1 MLIPTHGEA
10 QIQMLLRGIFA
21 RWRSVYPRLIDA
33 TAGAKKSLERICR
46 HVRVN
51 PSPETTAE
59 CIRVLM
65 LQRAA

>member
-1 MLIPTHGEA
+1 
-10 QIQMLLRGIFA
+10 
-21 RWRSVYPRLIDA
+21 VYPRLIDA

-51 PSPETTAE
+51 PSPEITAE
-59 CIRVLM
+59 CIRGLM